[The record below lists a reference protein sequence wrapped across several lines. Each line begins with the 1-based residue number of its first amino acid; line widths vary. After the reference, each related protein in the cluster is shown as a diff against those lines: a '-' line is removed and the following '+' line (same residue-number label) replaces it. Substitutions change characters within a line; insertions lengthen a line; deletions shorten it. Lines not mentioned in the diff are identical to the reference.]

1 MLLAEPT
8 TRRWTKAEYYRMADL
23 GFFQDQRAELIEGEI
38 VVLSPQKFSHGA
50 TTDRIAEVLRGVY
63 GTGAWVRMQSPIDLG
78 PISEPEP
85 DVSVVR
91 GRREDYT
98 DHPLARGALLVVEVS
113 DTTLAY
119 DRGPKS
125 SLYAK
130 VGIADYW
137 IADLVHRQLEVRRN
151 PVADPAERHG
161 WRYADV
167 DVLGLSQAA
176 VPLSLPAARVAVS
189 DLLR

>member
-23 GFFQDQRAELIEGEI
+23 GFFRDQRAELIEGEI
-38 VVLSPQKFSHGA
+38 VVLSPQKFSHNA
-50 TTDRIAEVLRGVY
+50 TTDRIAEVLRGAY
-63 GTGAWVRMQSPIDLG
+63 GSASWVRMQSPIDLG

-98 DHPLARGALLVVEVS
+98 DHPRARDTLLIVEVS

-119 DRGPKS
+119 DCGAKS

-137 IADLVHRQLEVRRN
+137 IADLVHRLLEVRRN
-151 PVADPAERHG
+151 PVPDPAEPHG

-167 DVLGLSQAA
+167 DVLGPGQAA
-176 VPLSLPAARVAVS
+176 VPLSLPGARVAVS

>member
-23 GFFQDQRAELIEGEI
+23 GFFQDQRAELIEGEV
-38 VVLSPQKFSHGA
+38 VVLSPQKFLHGA
-50 TTDRIAEVLRGVY
+50 TTDRITEVLRTDF
-63 GTGAWVRMQSPIDLG
+63 GTAHWVRMQLPLDLG

-98 DHPLARGALLVVEVS
+98 DHPLARDALLVVEVS

-119 DRGPKS
+119 DRGAKP

-151 PVADPAERHG
+151 PVADPAQPHG

-167 DVLGLSQAA
+167 DVLGPSQAV
-176 VPLSLPAARVAVS
+176 VPHSLPGVRIAVS